1 VQEDPNQ
8 PFVPPPPPPQYGNSI
23 YPPDVLAA
31 QTKIVEKD
39 ARDALIMSIVGLFC
53 LGFIL
58 GFLAFRKANSALQTI
73 KTYGVGEEKRSML
86 MVAKVLGII
95 DIVAWAIGLV
105 ARFALS

>member
-1 VQEDPNQ
+1 M
-8 PFVPPPPPPQYGNSI
+8 

-31 QTKIVEKD
+31 KATAIGKD

-58 GFLAFRKANSALQTI
+58 GFLAFRKANSALNDI
-73 KTYGVGEEKRSML
+73 KTYQVADDKRSML

-95 DIVAWAIGLV
+95 DIIAWGIGLV
-105 ARFALS
+105 ARIMLR